1 MEDSRESLREIAD
14 NIRYERK
21 IKSNSAGYLNIHRDD
36 MFKALKLREKLE
48 DTLDEISE
56 SVSSIYKEMSSFN
69 APGMKKVF
77 LDSIMKGMNKHTNMF
92 MIDSA
97 KRELGKY
104 YDRADESDELVI
116 KSEGE

>member
-21 IKSNSAGYLNIHRDD
+21 IKSKSAGYLNIHQDD
-36 MFKALKLREKLE
+36 MLKASKLREKLE
-48 DTLDEISE
+48 DTLDEINE
-56 SVSSIYKEMSSFN
+56 SVSSIHKEMSGFN
-69 APGMKKVF
+69 APGMHWAF
-77 LDSIMKGMNKHTNMF
+77 FNSIRKGMDKYTNMY

-104 YDRADESDELVI
+104 YDRADELDEI
-116 KSEGE
+116 